1 MMKPDRNKRAGEPSE
16 GAVLLKRAVLG
27 LGGGITLIFIAG
39 VITGYTSGALERGG
53 PDLTDAAIIAA
64 MVLLAALV
72 AFGIWRFWPQ
82 SVDEPVAPR
91 VRDARRLFLIAIAL
105 SLPLGFLLG
114 VTDEGSGAFLSNAP
128 VTPGIAALAIV
139 MWVIAGPLITWLWWQ
154 KIDEH
159 EAGAYRDGALVA
171 AHAYIFITPVWWMAS
186 RAGWLPPQEPMLVL
200 LAVTLVWS
208 AVWFVRRYF

>member
-1 MMKPDRNKRAGEPSE
+1 MMKPDSNERAEEPSE
-16 GAVLLKRAVLG
+16 GAVLLKRAGLG
-27 LGGGITLIFIAG
+27 IGGGIALIFIAG
-39 VITGYTSGALERGG
+39 IIAGYADGALERGG
-53 PDLTDAAIIAA
+53 LNLVDGAILAG

-82 SVDEPVAPR
+82 TVDEPVAPR

-105 SLPLGFLLG
+105 GLPLGFLLG
-114 VTDEGSGAFLSNAP
+114 VTDEGTGALLSNAP
-128 VTPGIAALAIV
+128 VAPGIAALAIGLWLV
-139 MWVIAGPLITWLWWQ
+139 AGPLITWLWWQ

-171 AHAYIFITPVWWMAS
+171 AHAYIFITPMWWMAS

-200 LAVTLVWS
+200 LAVTVAWS
-208 AVWFVRRYF
+208 GVWFVRRYL